1 MIRLLA
7 CAAMV
12 VLAAAGGAVA
22 QDGSPQERIEAARA
36 EREAARAEAAE
47 RAGELEVLEASE
59 EDLFVALAAL
69 EEQVAAQAARVETA
83 RAAVAQAEAEG
94 VAYRDRIAITVAER
108 ESLVDRARQRVVES
122 YVTPQADELTSVL
135 GTGDIYESARQQA
148 VLDVVTSQDADLSDR
163 FRSIGIELAEYE
175 ARTLEAAERAEA
187 QRTTLAEALA
197 DLESAQAAE
206 EELLADLQVR
216 IDALSAEIDALE
228 DSEAELAAV
237 IARAQ
242 AEIDAA
248 NRPAPSV
255 STGGGSGSVG
265 QLAWPTSGTL
275 TSGFGPRWGRLHQGI
290 DLAAPTGTSI
300 VAAESGVVIHS
311 GVLGGYGQT
320 ILIDHGNGVVTL
332 YAHQSERLVGSG
344 VSVARGELIGRV
356 GSTGNSTGPHLHFEV
371 RINGVARDPLG
382 YL

>member
-59 EDLFVALAAL
+59 EDLFIALAAL
-69 EEQVAAQAARVETA
+69 EQQVAAQAARVETA
-83 RAAVAQAEAEG
+83 RAAVVQAEAEG